1 MEQTEDEASEDK
13 GRAGQGSDGA
23 VADEEGT
30 AGATAAT
37 ADPAT
42 TNHVIAD
49 PSTASTANDVTATT
63 STADPGTQDA
73 DEEEEV
79 AGEHPEQT
87 SLLQDEIRSCQHQFN
102 VASIALEQL
111 RKVNYWPAA
120 MDKLVY
126 IKN

>member
-1 MEQTEDEASEDK
+1 MEQTEDEASEDE

-49 PSTASTANDVTATT
+49 PSTA